1 VEFGLWVV
9 VVMMLFVGFIELVMM
24 NYSYN
29 LLADSAKGGVRYAIV
44 HVIGSTNCSIPVD
57 TTTTPATSC
66 PDATG
71 ANVLS
76 KVTRYA
82 LYSLHSTAGMGVN
95 VTYPDTSSRPPSRV
109 RVVVSY
115 QYRPFFGLGWPSV
128 IVRAAAE
135 GRIMF

>member
-1 VEFGLWVV
+1 MVV
-9 VVMMLFVGFIELVMM
+9 FLMLLLVGFIELVMLI
-24 NYSYN
+24 YSYN
-29 LLADSAKGGVRYAIV
+29 VLADSAKEGVRYAIV
-44 HVIGSTNCSIPVD
+44 HGIGSTNCSGPGD
-57 TTTTPATSC
+57 NTTTPATTC
-66 PDATG
+66 PDAPG
-71 ANVLS
+71 ANVQS

-82 LYSLHSTAGMGVN
+82 LYSLHSTASMGVN